1 MLIDPDFKISNMSKV
16 LTAKKLVRLQ
26 SRVYWSLAS
35 KEWKINRSLN
45 IHVFRKD
52 K

>member
-16 LTAKKLVRLQ
+16 LTAKELVRLQ
-26 SRVYWSLAS
+26 RGVYWPLVS

-45 IHVFRKD
+45 IHAFRKD